1 MAEQVRVF
9 SEHLYRAQTPV
20 STLNVTNA
28 AVHFSF
34 LWDDIKTWN
43 HGNYLNTSE
52 QTHKAARDEVMNM
65 HWMNFK
71 MHKFEQTLTTAQMY
85 DYGEMNRKENI

>member
-34 LWDDIKTWN
+34 L
-43 HGNYLNTSE
+43 
-52 QTHKAARDEVMNM
+52 
-65 HWMNFK
+65 
-71 MHKFEQTLTTAQMY
+71 
-85 DYGEMNRKENI
+85 